1 MQLTYK
7 FYFGG
12 DNNPFSKETDAAY
25 EKLTEE
31 REVADPEK
39 EKPLSEVFPTLDSWA
54 DYLISNSKSVFWE
67 MERAIC
73 KNESQKAS
81 EIEEY
86 WEEAQRNGDVG
97 EWLKKSEAD
106 ESTKAMCFYMASL
119 HRAFDPDDSAVD
131 FRFYISEGM
140 KPRSSHD
147 GEGFSLEPYE

>member
-7 FYFGG
+7 FYLGG
-12 DNNPFSKETDAAY
+12 DANPFIEEAKAAY
-25 EKLTEE
+25 EKLTAE
-31 REVADPEK
+31 RERADPGK
-39 EKPLSEVFPTLDSWA
+39 EKPLEEVFPTLDSWA

-81 EIEEY
+81 EIEEF

-119 HRAFDPDDSAVD
+119 HRAFDPNDSTVD
-131 FRFYISEGM
+131 FRYYISEGM
-140 KPRSSHD
+140 KPHNSD
-147 GEGFSLEPYE
+147 EGETFSLEPYE